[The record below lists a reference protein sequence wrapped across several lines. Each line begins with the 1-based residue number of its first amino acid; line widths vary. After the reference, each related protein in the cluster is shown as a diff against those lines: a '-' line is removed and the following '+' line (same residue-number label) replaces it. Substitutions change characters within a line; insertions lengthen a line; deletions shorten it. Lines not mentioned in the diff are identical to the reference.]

1 MIITGSLDI
10 TPVVDGTNGKDAV
23 AYQMNATP
31 ATVEFNGAEES
42 LVTSSVAISVQKIVG
57 DAYTPFS
64 GTIDVHVKSGTK
76 VLEKS
81 VVNGAATINLQT
93 ERLGRAFYIS
103 DFPLSLRLRASASST
118 ILQRLEIPA
127 SDINTKG
134 PKGDKGNNAVV
145 YSVIA
150 SAIQISV
157 RKDGSCV
164 PATVDV
170 YANVTDGHSAPTLYE
185 GGELWRITRSAT
197 GEESSS
203 MLDRSAGIYQIPSST
218 LQYMAL
224 FAKAGGTFT
233 FELRQNA
240 TVLASMSMQFSFDG
254 AAGDPGPAGP
264 KTVCRG
270 LYDNSASYEFS
281 GEYVDWVIKNFTAVG
296 GSVSEQ
302 AYIRK
307 RSGSAT
313 AVCQGIEPGVT
324 QGWQNY
330 WQAIDSNEAAYFR
343 SLLVAFISAR
353 DGAFDHLSAVD
364 VDITG
369 TLNATTG
376 KFQNVFVNGCINNL
390 ITVIDTD
397 NNIGNDLI
405 LTDEYSDH
413 HLDVLRCGDFIWIK
427 SLPRQM
433 WYGGTYKFIH
443 LPWFIDDA
451 TNWRGRTKYLTNV
464 EHSMTSNEMR
474 QLVGRKITIMVEPS
488 YVNTFLSGISAAD
501 PYGNQAEAIRRIT
514 NGQYVLNKSTIRTL
528 DNDYRLTPRMFH
540 IECHHV
546 VLVDPSTQAASNAY
560 LWLGQSDYLASNDD
574 LLDWD

>member
-10 TPVVDGTNGKDAV
+10 TPVVDGVNGKNAV

-31 ATVEFNGAEES
+31 ATVEFNGSTETI
-42 LVTSSVAISVQKIVG
+42 VTSSVAISVQKIEG
-57 DAYTPFS
+57 DTYTPFTGLIDIYTRS
-64 GTIDVHVKSGTK
+64 GSNVRT
-76 VLEKS
+76 KS
-81 VVNGAATINLQT
+81 VTNGAATISMST
-93 ERLGRAFYIS
+93 DRGGSAFYIS
-103 DFPLSLRLRASASST
+103 DFPLSIRLRASSSST
-118 ILQRLEIPA
+118 VLQRLELPA
-127 SDINTKG
+127 ADINTKG
-134 PKGDKGNNAVV
+134 PKGDPGDNAVV

-270 LYDNSASYEFS
+270 LYDNSANYEFS
-281 GEYVDWVIKNFTAVG
+281 ADYVDWVLKNFTASE

-364 VDITG
+364 VEITG

-390 ITVIDTD
+390 ITVIDTA

-405 LTDEYSDH
+405 LTDEYSNH

-427 SLPRQM
+427 SLPRPM
-433 WYGGTYKFIH
+433 WYGGTYKYIH

-464 EHSMTSNEMR
+464 EHAMTSNEMR
-474 QLVGRKITIMVEPS
+474 QLVGRKITLMVDTS
-488 YVNTFLSGISAAD
+488 YENTFLSGISAAD
-501 PYGNQAEAIRRIT
+501 PYGNQADAIRRIT
-514 NGQYVLNKSTIRTL
+514 NGQYVLDKSTIRTI

-546 VLVDPSTQAASNAY
+546 VLVNPQSQAASNAY
-560 LWLGQSDYLASNDD
+560 LWLGQSDYLAYNDD
-574 LLDWD
+574 LMDWD

>member
-10 TPVVDGTNGKDAV
+10 TPVVDGVNGKNAV

-31 ATVEFNGAEES
+31 ATVEFNGSTETI
-42 LVTSSVAISVQKIVG
+42 VTSSVAISVQKIEG
-57 DAYTPFS
+57 DTYTPFTGLIDIYTRS
-64 GTIDVHVKSGTK
+64 GSNVRT
-76 VLEKS
+76 KS
-81 VVNGAATINLQT
+81 VTNGAATISMST
-93 ERLGRAFYIS
+93 DRGGSAFYIS
-103 DFPLSLRLRASASST
+103 DFPLSIRLRASSSST
-118 ILQRLEIPA
+118 VLQRLELPA
-127 SDINTKG
+127 ADINTKG
-134 PKGDKGNNAVV
+134 PKGDPGDNAVV

-197 GEESSS
+197 GGESSS

-281 GEYVDWVIKNFTAVG
+281 ADYVDWVLKNFTASE

-390 ITVIDTD
+390 ITVIDTA

-405 LTDEYSDH
+405 LTDEYSNH

-427 SLPRQM
+427 SLPRPL
-433 WYGGTYKFIH
+433 WYGSNYHYLH
-443 LPWFIDDA
+443 LPWFIDSA
-451 TNWRGRTKYLTNV
+451 TCWRGRTKYLTDV
-464 EHSMTSNEMR
+464 EHAMTSNEMR

-488 YVNTFLSGISAAD
+488 YERVFLSGISAVE
-501 PYGNQAEAIRRIT
+501 PYGTQTDALRRIS

-546 VLVDPSTQAASNAY
+546 VLVDPSTQAASDAY

>member
-10 TPVVDGTNGKDAV
+10 TPVVDGVNGKNAV

-31 ATVEFNGAEES
+31 ATVEFNGSAETI
-42 LVTSSVAISVQKIVG
+42 VTSSVAISVQKIEG
-57 DAYTPFS
+57 DTYTPFTGLIDIYTRS
-64 GTIDVHVKSGTK
+64 GSNVRT
-76 VLEKS
+76 KS
-81 VVNGAATINLQT
+81 VTNGAATISMST
-93 ERLGRAFYIS
+93 DRGGSAFYIS
-103 DFPLSLRLRASASST
+103 DFPLSIRLRASSSST
-118 ILQRLEIPA
+118 VLQRLELPA
-127 SDINTKG
+127 ADINTKG
-134 PKGDKGNNAVV
+134 RKGDPGDNAVV

-185 GGELWRITRSAT
+185 GGKLWRITRSAT

-203 MLDRSAGIYQIPSST
+203 MLDRSAGIYQISSST
-218 LQYMAL
+218 LQYMAP

-270 LYDNSASYEFS
+270 LYDNDTNYEFS
-281 GEYVDWVIKNFTAVG
+281 GEYVDWVLKNFTASE

-390 ITVIDTD
+390 ITVIDTA

-405 LTDEYSDH
+405 LTDEYSNH

-427 SLPRQM
+427 SLPRPM
-433 WYGGTYKFIH
+433 WYGGTYKYIH

-464 EHSMTSNEMR
+464 EHAMTSNEMR
-474 QLVGRKITIMVEPS
+474 QLVGRKITLMVDTS
-488 YVNTFLSGISAAD
+488 YENTFLSGISAAD
-501 PYGNQAEAIRRIT
+501 PYGNQADAIRRIT
-514 NGQYVLNKSTIRTL
+514 NGQYVLDKSTIRTI

-540 IECHHV
+540 IECRHV
-546 VLVDPSTQAASNAY
+546 VLVNPQSQAASNAY
-560 LWLGQSDYLASNDD
+560 LWLGQSDYLAYNND
-574 LLDWD
+574 LMDWD

>member
-10 TPVVDGTNGKDAV
+10 TPIVDGVNGKNAV

-31 ATVEFNGAEES
+31 ATVEFNGSAETI
-42 LVTSSVAISVQKIVG
+42 VTSAVAISVQKIEG
-57 DAYTPFS
+57 DTYTPFTGLIDIYTRS
-64 GTIDVHVKSGTK
+64 GSNVGTK
-76 VLEKS
+76 NVT
-81 VVNGAATINLQT
+81 NGAATISMST
-93 ERLGRAFYIS
+93 DRGGSAFYIS
-103 DFPLSLRLRASASST
+103 DFPLSIRLRASGSST
-118 ILQRLEIPA
+118 VLQRLELPA
-127 SDINTKG
+127 ADINTKG
-134 PKGDKGNNAVV
+134 PKGDPG
-145 YSVIA
+145 A
-150 SAIQISV
+150 SAMVYAVEATANQISV
-157 RKDGSCV
+157 RNDGSCV
-164 PATVDV
+164 PSTIDV
-170 YANVTDGHSAPTLYE
+170 YAKITDGHSAPTLYE
-185 GGELWRITRSAT
+185 GGELWRVVVSPGGTTS
-197 GEESSS
+197 ESRC
-203 MLDRSAGIYQIPSST
+203 DRNAGIYTIPSSE
-218 LQYMAL
+218 LQLYAYY
-224 FAKAGGTFT
+224 AKSGMRFSYEIRQGT
-233 FELRQNA
+233 
-240 TVLASMSMQFSFDG
+240 TVLASMNLLFSYDG
-254 AAGDPGPAGP
+254 ATGGTGPAGP
-264 KTVCRG
+264 KTICRG

-281 GEYVDWVIKNFTAVG
+281 ADYVDWVLKNFTASG

-390 ITVIDTD
+390 ITVIDTA

-405 LTDEYSDH
+405 LTDGEGNH
-413 HLDVLRCGDFIWIK
+413 HLDVHRCGDFIWIK
-427 SLPRQM
+427 SLPRPL
-433 WYGGTYKFIH
+433 WYGSSYHYLH
-443 LPWFIDDA
+443 LPWFIDSA
-451 TNWRGRTKYLTNV
+451 TCWRGYTKYLTNV
-464 EHSMTSNEMR
+464 EHAMTSNEMR

-488 YVNTFLSGISAAD
+488 YERAFLSGVSAVE
-501 PYGNQAEAIRRIT
+501 PYGTQTDALRRIS

-546 VLVDPSTQAASNAY
+546 VLVDPNTQAASNAY

-574 LLDWD
+574 LLDWG